1 MPPSIN
7 KSTDQPF
14 NKSRLSL
21 AIVAAVSGIY
31 DVLVGCTLLLARP
44 QLAELFGVVP
54 PVPPI
59 HADLNALFLLA
70 VGIGYWLPLRDPE
83 RYRGYLWVMG
93 PLLKGAG
100 AVVFTLDYLIRD
112 SPASFLLFAA
122 SDGTLAIATLW
133 ALVAISPR
141 QGPGLERP
149 LV

>member
-1 MPPSIN
+1 
-7 KSTDQPF
+7 
-14 NKSRLSL
+14 LL

-44 QLAELFGVVP
+44 QLAELFGVPP

-70 VGIGYWLPLRDPE
+70 VGIGY
-83 RYRGYLWVMG
+83 
-93 PLLKGAG
+93 
-100 AVVFTLDYLIRD
+100 YLIRD

-122 SDGTLAIATLW
+122 SDGTLAIATVW
-133 ALVAISPR
+133 ALVAISPP
-141 QGPGLERP
+141 QGPGRERP